1 MGVQG
6 TTFQGIV
13 KNVTPKGASVAH
25 WGCWIFYFWLIQPS
39 KQSTDTNQLLVVL
52 KSKSNAIPDILS
64 NGDKVSILGTLDG
77 NGILRVRKLFNIT
90 QDYPILNLIVDIPED
105 KRKAPRASRN
115 SNKKALVIE
124 AGITRNRNWAIGNP
138 SDTGASSGYVTLSFT
153 IEQTDE
159 QGNITSYIPV
169 FAKAS
174 SLPESS
180 LSGVLDD
187 GDEVKVAGW
196 FDSHNNLIPIEIHNL
211 RTNGYI
217 GGIAIPPQI
226 HGIDLNFEI
235 NYLAC
240 LKGLILLTGILL
252 TVYAAYLFLS
262 SAYLLVSSKDV
273 LLAGILLLILLI
285 LAYFAM
291 QINRNKGSR

>member
-39 KQSTDTNQLLVVL
+39 KQSTGTNQLLVVL
-52 KSKSNAIPDILS
+52 KSKSNVIPDILS
-64 NGDKVSILGTLDG
+64 NDDEVSILGTLDG
-77 NGILRVRKLFNIT
+77 NDILRVRKIFNIT
-90 QDYPILNLIVDIPED
+90 QNHPVLNLIVDIPEY

-115 SNKKALVIE
+115 NNKKTLVIE

-159 QGNITSYIPV
+159 QGNITRYIPV
-169 FAKAS
+169 FAKAP
-174 SLPESS
+174 SLPGSS

-211 RTNGYI
+211 RTDGYI

-226 HGIDLNFEI
+226 HAIDLNFEI
-235 NYLAC
+235 NHLAC
-240 LKGLILLTGILL
+240 LKGLILLAGILL
-252 TVYAAYLFLS
+252 TVYTVYLFIS
-262 SAYLLVSSKDV
+262 STYLFISSKDV
-273 LLAGILLLILLI
+273 LLAGLVLLVLLAF
-285 LAYFAM
+285 AYFAM
-291 QINRNKGSR
+291 QINRSKSTR